1 MVGHEDP
8 LTYAILGAAF
18 EVHRELGPGFLEAV
32 YHEAL
37 SYEFSLHIFARI
49 EEWGVAKDF
58 TDFRVLKKTPV
69 AHRLTRCP
77 FGSFHPPVLGKTALL
92 SAIAAK
98 KP

>member
-1 MVGHEDP
+1 MDGHEDP

-49 EEWGVAKDF
+49 EELGSGQRFHGFSRLEKN
-58 TDFRVLKKTPV
+58 TSRSSSNSLPV
-69 AHRLTRCP
+69 WKLP
-77 FGSFHPPVLGKTALL
+77 PPVLGKTALL